1 LSNPNISLPILD
13 ELKESRFWRK
23 WKKTAKLKG
32 ARAMDSLQGWRY
44 MMRLVQA
51 PKPMEGINEKL
62 LKSRDQKSDQ
72 KYLRKP

>member
-1 LSNPNISLPILD
+1 LSNPNISLLILD

-23 WKKTAKLKG
+23 WKKIAKLKG

-62 LKSRDQKSDQ
+62 LKS
-72 KYLRKP
+72 